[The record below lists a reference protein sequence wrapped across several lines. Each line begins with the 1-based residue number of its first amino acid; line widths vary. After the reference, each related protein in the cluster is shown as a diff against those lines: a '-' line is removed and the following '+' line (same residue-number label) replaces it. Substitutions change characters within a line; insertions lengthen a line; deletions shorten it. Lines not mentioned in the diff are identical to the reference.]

1 MRSVPEIDSH
11 EKTIVLFAKSQSG
24 NRAASEELYRR
35 LIPRLERFAH
45 GRIQSALRSVTDT
58 QEIVQD
64 TLVRSLPRLSRFK
77 PRHEG
82 ALMQYLKQAL
92 LNRIRDLSRRG
103 RRAASLEDESQV
115 VSRDGFSP
123 VERMVGDEMLSRF
136 EQALSRL
143 NEDQRIAVSL
153 HVEMGYTLEELA
165 TALERTPEAARK
177 VLFRGLR
184 NVAAFMQVS
193 SP

>member
-1 MRSVPEIDSH
+1 MARRPDMQRFRNLENGLNSRTSPARELDAKSARSRGRTSRSRPEGSRTGMAAEIRQAESRVRGSTSEGQESSPLGTPASTPCGLAEMRSVPEIDSH

-77 PRHEG
+77 PR
-82 ALMQYLKQAL
+82 
-92 LNRIRDLSRRG
+92 
-103 RRAASLEDESQV
+103 
-115 VSRDGFSP
+115 
-123 VERMVGDEMLSRF
+123 
-136 EQALSRL
+136 
-143 NEDQRIAVSL
+143 
-153 HVEMGYTLEELA
+153 
-165 TALERTPEAARK
+165 
-177 VLFRGLR
+177 
-184 NVAAFMQVS
+184 
-193 SP
+193 